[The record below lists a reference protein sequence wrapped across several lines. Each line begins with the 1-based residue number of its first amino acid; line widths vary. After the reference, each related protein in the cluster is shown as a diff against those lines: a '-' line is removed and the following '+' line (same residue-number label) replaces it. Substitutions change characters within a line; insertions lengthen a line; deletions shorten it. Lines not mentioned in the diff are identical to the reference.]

1 MEQKMKK
8 SSLLV
13 SISIF
18 LIALFGGCSHK
29 NYFEPEKVAGEVR
42 YDGRLPSSI
51 IDRTIVSA
59 LLENGAFITK
69 KDGLVKKKLPKGFRV
84 LNEGKDYYIVADK
97 GGNLKIL
104 SKNDLSVI
112 HEKSFK
118 EIVAAAALKDSL
130 LAIVFA
136 DNRLYLYDINDQEE
150 YFNEKLDDVY
160 ALDSRIANPAFLNDL
175 VIYPTLDGRLI
186 ITDITHKKIIRDLVI
201 SSEKYFN
208 NVIFL
213 KVIGNRLIAATNTK
227 VMSIDPKGINIYGE
241 SEIKDIIFLAD
252 RVYIFT
258 KDGKIVLT
266 TPDLRVL
273 KEKKYP
279 FAIFSGVI
287 YGEFIYAIEKGG
299 YVIAV
304 DKDLIT
310 ENYFKLP
317 DPIEDLLF
325 TAGDRLYYQD
335 YYFKLNT
342 SK

>member
-1 MEQKMKK
+1 MKK
-8 SSLLV
+8 LSLLFLA
-13 SISIF
+13 SFIIIF
-18 LIALFGGCSHK
+18 SGCSNK
-29 NYFEPEKVAGEVR
+29 NYFEPEKIAGEVK
-42 YDGRLPSSI
+42 YDGRLPSPI

-59 LLENGAFITK
+59 LLENGMFITK
-69 KDGLVKKKLPKGFRV
+69 NDGLVKKKLPKDFRV
-84 LNEGKDYYIVADK
+84 INEDDDRYIIADKSGSIKVISKKDLDVLHERNFKDIVA
-97 GGNLKIL
+97 
-104 SKNDLSVI
+104 S
-112 HEKSFK
+112 
-118 EIVAAAALKDSL
+118 ATLKDDL
-130 LAIVFA
+130 LAVIFA
-136 DNRLYLYDINDQEE
+136 NNRLYLYDINENEE
-150 YFNEKLDDVY
+150 YFNEKLDNVY

-241 SEIKDIIFLAD
+241 SEVKDIIFLED

-266 TPDLRVL
+266 TPDLKVL
-273 KEKKYP
+273 KERKYP

-310 ENYFKLP
+310 ENYFQLP

-342 SK
+342 SR

>member
-1 MEQKMKK
+1 MKK
-8 SSLLV
+8 LSFLLPF
-13 SISIF
+13 F
-18 LIALFGGCSHK
+18 LLFVLTGCSHK

-42 YDGRLPSSI
+42 YDGALPAQI
-51 IDRTIVSA
+51 VDRTVVSA
-59 LLENGAFITK
+59 TLENGEFITK
-69 KDGLVKKKLPKGFRV
+69 KEGLVKKKLPKGFRV
-84 LNEGKDYYIVADK
+84 VNENDDNYIAADRS
-97 GGNLKIL
+97 GNIKIL
-104 SKNDLSVI
+104 SKEGKIVY
-112 HEKSFK
+112 EKSFK
-118 EIVAAAALKDSL
+118 DIVASASLKDNL

-136 DNRLYLYDINDQEE
+136 NNRLYLYDTDSEEE
-150 YFNEKLDDVY
+150 YFNEKLDNVY
-160 ALDSRIANPAFLNDL
+160 ALDARVANPAFLNDL

-186 ITDITHKKIIRDLVI
+186 ITDIAHKKIIRDLVI
-201 SSEKYFN
+201 SNEKYFN

-241 SEIKDIIFLAD
+241 AEIKDIIFLED

-258 KDGKIVLT
+258 KDGRIVLT
-266 TPDLRVL
+266 TPNLKIL

-317 DPIEDLLF
+317 DPIESILF
-325 TAGDRLYYQD
+325 TAGDKLYYKD

-342 SK
+342 QK

>member
-1 MEQKMKK
+1 MKK
-8 SSLLV
+8 LSLLLLA
-13 SISIF
+13 SFIIIF
-18 LIALFGGCSHK
+18 SGCSHK
-29 NYFEPEKVAGEVR
+29 NYFEPEKIAGEVR
-42 YDGRLPSSI
+42 YDGRLPSPI
-51 IDRTIVSA
+51 VDRAIVSA
-59 LLENGAFITK
+59 LLENGMFITK
-69 KDGLVKKKLPKGFRV
+69 NDGLIKKKLPDGFRV
-84 LNEGKDYYIVADK
+84 INENDDRYIIADK
-97 GGNLKIL
+97 SGNIKIV
-104 SKNDLSVI
+104 SKNDLNVL
-112 HEKSFK
+112 HEKNFK
-118 EIVAAAALKDSL
+118 DIVASATLKDDL
-130 LAIVFA
+130 LAVIFA
-136 DNRLYLYDINDQEE
+136 NNRLYLYDINENEE
-150 YFNEKLDDVY
+150 YFNEKLDNVY

-241 SEIKDIIFLAD
+241 SEIKDIIFLED

-266 TPDLRVL
+266 TPNLKVL
-273 KEKKYP
+273 KERKYP

-342 SK
+342 SR